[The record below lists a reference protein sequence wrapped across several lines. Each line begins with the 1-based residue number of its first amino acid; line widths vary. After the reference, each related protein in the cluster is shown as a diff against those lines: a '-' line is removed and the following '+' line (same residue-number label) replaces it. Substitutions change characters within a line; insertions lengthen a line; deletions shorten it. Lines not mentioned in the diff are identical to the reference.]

1 MKELNQMKMKM
12 KMIEYVN
19 RIFLEWHKLESKE
32 SDESITERIESGDGA
47 VA

>member
-12 KMIEYVN
+12 KMIKYVN

-32 SDESITERIESGDGA
+32 
-47 VA
+47 VASPSQKELSLAMVL